1 MAKMRVFELAKEIGI
16 GSKEL
21 VSFLKENDVEV
32 ANHMSSV
39 DDAAADQARQHY
51 SKEKKAPAAETAAK
65 EKTAAESTK
74 ASQEAA
80 PVKKAV
86 PAKDGAPVQAKA
98 PAKGKEASDQKTAPP
113 VKKKKLIQVF
123 RPQNSDN
130 ANVRRTGRPSQGG
143 QQMLRGRRGPAD
155 NRRPGGVD
163 VDRRRPIAGRPVGP
177 AGRRH
182 VTEYIP
188 PQPAGDKTDHPA
200 GGGHRDRTSDCSFDR
215 RSEDGNSRC
224 SGC

>member
-51 SKEKKAPAAETAAK
+51 SKGKKAPAAETAAK

-98 PAKGKEASDQKTAPP
+98 PAKPAKGKEASDQKTAPP
-113 VKKKKLIQVF
+113 VKKKNWGTV
-123 RPQNSDN
+123 
-130 ANVRRTGRPSQGG
+130 
-143 QQMLRGRRGPAD
+143 
-155 NRRPGGVD
+155 
-163 VDRRRPIAGRPVGP
+163 
-177 AGRRH
+177 
-182 VTEYIP
+182 
-188 PQPAGDKTDHPA
+188 
-200 GGGHRDRTSDCSFDR
+200 
-215 RSEDGNSRC
+215 
-224 SGC
+224 